1 MGQRQYCRRI
11 CVACSEVQDSERR
24 NLFFGKRRFFVDFEE
39 ENPSLGNGEQVYDLE
54 ENER

>member
-39 ENPSLGNGEQVYDLE
+39 ENPSLGDGEQVYDLE